1 MKRKVTNMATIQEK
15 ANQFLHEHQM
25 KVNGLNQKLQ
35 DTSARVQYLEM
46 EVRMLSEVEIPTAQ
60 ANALLN
66 DADAGLVTK
75 RKKALKK
82 YQDELQEALE
92 NQVIYTNGIKQ
103 LNLNA
108 GEEASKLLRLL
119 KEETVILTKKQYAK
133 MMHAKYQYT
142 QTLIEESKVVKEA
155 NKCDTALQSLL
166 VASGRKSQ
174 VYSENLVQ
182 SNINRN
188 GLGRFG
194 DTYLSMTHQEL
205 GRFIQGTY
213 TESDID
219 YLIRYKDKKDL
230 S

>member
-1 MKRKVTNMATIQEK
+1 MVTIQEK
-15 ANQFLHEHQM
+15 ANQFLQEHQM

-60 ANALLN
+60 ANTLLN

-75 RKKALKK
+75 LKKALKK

-92 NQVIYTNGIKQ
+92 NQLILQNGIKQ
-103 LNLNA
+103 LTVNA
-108 GEEASKLLRLL
+108 GEEATKLHRLY
-119 KEETVILTKKQYAK
+119 KEETAILTKKQYAK
-133 MMHAKYQYT
+133 MMHAKKLYVDS
-142 QTLIEESKVVKEA
+142 LIEEANVLKEA
-155 NKCDTALQSLL
+155 SKCDTALQSLL

-219 YLIRYKDKKDL
+219 YLRRYKDKKDL